1 LCDSEKFDVIL
12 FSSAIVKDKAP
23 TAFGGNPRGLAVDPS
38 WSVFTSELTTKQK
51 QITTAYEQL

>member
-23 TAFGGNPRGLAVDPS
+23 TAFGGNPRGLADDPS

-51 QITTAYEQL
+51 QITTA